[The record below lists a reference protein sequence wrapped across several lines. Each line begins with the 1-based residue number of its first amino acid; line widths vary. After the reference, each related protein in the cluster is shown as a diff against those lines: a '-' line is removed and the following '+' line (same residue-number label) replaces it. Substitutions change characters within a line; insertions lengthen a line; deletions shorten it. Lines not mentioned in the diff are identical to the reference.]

1 MFLLVLVLI
10 LVPHSVPCTV
20 IFFYL
25 LLLLFSHVRY
35 NSRSCFETV
44 MMPNASYCVLLEF
57 NSGKLSLNPS
67 YKETCMPRSLMSSRV
82 PGEGCGC
89 RLDLRTEL
97 LWNRT
102 NSWSKVSP
110 KSSIISIE
118 FSGFWTSFNI
128 LQYNGFQEIL
138 EELLEA

>member
-1 MFLLVLVLI
+1 MFLLALCSYSCSSFRPLHSLFFFFLNLI
-10 LVPHSVPCTV
+10 
-20 IFFYL
+20 

-57 NSGKLSLNPS
+57 NSGILSLNPS
-67 YKETCMPRSLMSSRV
+67 FKETCMPRSLMSFRV

-89 RLDLRTEL
+89 RLDLCTEL

-102 NSWSKVSP
+102 NSWSKVSL

-128 LQYNGFQEIL
+128 L
-138 EELLEA
+138 